1 MAEVTTTVRDL
12 RTESPSAAT
21 VRLDLGSAAFPYR
34 PGQYITID
42 PHQFEDLEAEIRER
56 EAQRGKPLGPGY
68 FSLSSDGLDPS
79 LLEFTVKLPVD
90 GPPAMLPKFLLAGL
104 NSGRKVRVAGPGGKY
119 GLPDTPP
126 ADVTGFLHV
135 CAGSG
140 VAPNRGMIRHAL
152 SRKWPQ
158 RHLLLVQDRD
168 EPDALFRKEFADL
181 SVRHKDAFRVRH
193 FFSRS
198 KTDRI
203 SAETIREAASE
214 FLDLNATWAFIC
226 GPNTARPDG
235 PGFVDRIRMVLGGEL
250 RVPPDRIRT
259 E

>member
-1 MAEVTTTVRDL
+1 MAEVTTVVRDL

-21 VRLDLGSAAFPYR
+21 IRLDLGAEPFPYR

-42 PHQFEDLEAEIRER
+42 PHQFEDLAAEIREK

-68 FSLSSDGLDPS
+68 FSLSSDGIDPS
-79 LLEFTVKLPVD
+79 LLEFTVKLPAD
-90 GPPAMLPKFLLAGL
+90 APPAMLPKYLLAGL
-104 NSGRKVRVAGPGGKY
+104 HSGRKVRVAGPGGKY
-119 GLPDTPP
+119 GLPEAPP
-126 ADVTGFLHV
+126 ADATGFLHL

-152 SRKWPQ
+152 TRKWPQ
-158 RHLLLVQDRD
+158 RHLLLVQDRE

-181 SVRHKDAFRVRH
+181 SARHKDAFRVRH

-203 SAETIREAASE
+203 SPDTIREAASG
-214 FLDLNATWAFIC
+214 FLDFGATWAFIC
-226 GPNTARPDG
+226 GPNTPRPDG
-235 PGFVDRIRMVLGGEL
+235 PGFVDRIRQLLGTEF
-250 RVPPDRIRT
+250 RIPADRIRT